1 VWSRVQWDWEWGDAT
16 RHSRET
22 RDYRVRAG
30 CRAETVLRGRR
41 RPDPATPRRRR
52 PGRRDPPPPRPP
64 APAPRAGEGQRGGR
78 GRAGPAAGAG
88 GSVVRTKRS
97 SSFLLAFISSLEP
110 RKQYISHLCMH
121 IAHVHVVCFE
131 STVIGLCL
139 PVRRG
144 VRLCA
149 QCGVAVRRDPGP
161 CVPAYARAPQE
172 SPESATTHTATI
184 RVH

>member
-1 VWSRVQWDWEWGDAT
+1 M
-16 RHSRET
+16 
-22 RDYRVRAG
+22 RAG
-30 CRAETVLRGRR
+30 CRAETVLRARR
-41 RPDPATPRRRR
+41 RPDGDA
-52 PGRRDPPPPRPP
+52 PPPPTGPTRPP
-64 APAPRAGEGQRGGR
+64 PLPLPAPPEPERVREAGGAARGGR
-78 GRAGPAAGAG
+78 GAG
-88 GSVVRTKRS
+88 GRSTCYEDETKSS
-97 SSFLLAFISSLEP
+97 SSFKVYVGISSLEP

-149 QCGVAVRRDPGP
+149 DSGQCGVWLRRDPGP